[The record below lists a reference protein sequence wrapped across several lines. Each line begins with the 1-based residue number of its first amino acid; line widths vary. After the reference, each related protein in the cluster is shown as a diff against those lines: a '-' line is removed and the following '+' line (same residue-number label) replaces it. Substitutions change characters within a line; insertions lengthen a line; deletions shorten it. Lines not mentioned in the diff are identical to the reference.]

1 MEMILTIVLIAL
13 GIYVIKTS
21 IGAIFKIG
29 ICLAII
35 AMILNIL
42 GQVILMKGKVVYID
56 KYREEKKKD
65 LVYRFKKFIKK
76 VWNII
81 NIG

>member
-35 AMILNIL
+35 AVILN
-42 GQVILMKGKVVYID
+42 M
-56 KYREEKKKD
+56 
-65 LVYRFKKFIKK
+65 
-76 VWNII
+76 
-81 NIG
+81 IG

>member
-1 MEMILTIVLIAL
+1 MEMILTIALIAL

-21 IGAIFKIG
+21 IAAIFKIG

-42 GQVILMKGKVVYID
+42 G
-56 KYREEKKKD
+56 
-65 LVYRFKKFIKK
+65 
-76 VWNII
+76 
-81 NIG
+81 

>member
-1 MEMILTIVLIAL
+1 MEMILTIALIAL

-42 GQVILMKGKVVYID
+42 G
-56 KYREEKKKD
+56 
-65 LVYRFKKFIKK
+65 
-76 VWNII
+76 
-81 NIG
+81 

>member
-21 IGAIFKIG
+21 IGTIFKIG

-35 AMILNIL
+35 AIILNIL
-42 GQVILMKGKVVYID
+42 G
-56 KYREEKKKD
+56 
-65 LVYRFKKFIKK
+65 
-76 VWNII
+76 
-81 NIG
+81 

>member
-1 MEMILTIVLIAL
+1 MILSIILIAL

-35 AMILNIL
+35 AMILNMI
-42 GQVILMKGKVVYID
+42 GQVIYTYDKIVYLED
-56 KYREEKKKD
+56 YKKKNK
-65 LVYRFKKFIKK
+65 FKLFIKK
-76 VWNII
+76 VKKAIRYI
-81 NIG
+81 MYEI